1 MIIAPRPDPQTK
13 THLALEVGTV
23 FAAHTEAAHD
33 GRCAGFCVACH
44 GEQDVHA
51 DDLDGDRCQ
60 ACGTLAVA
68 SAALLIL
75 SGYLG

>member
-1 MIIAPRPDPQTK
+1 MIIAPRPEIRTR
-13 THLALEVGTV
+13 THRALEVGAV

-33 GRCAGFCVACH
+33 GRCAGFCIACH
-44 GEQDVHA
+44 DEQEVAA
-51 DDLDGDRCQ
+51 DDIDGDRCH

-68 SAALLIL
+68 SAAVLIL

>member
-1 MIIAPRPDPQTK
+1 MIIAPRPEIRSGA
-13 THLALEVGTV
+13 HRALEVGAV
-23 FAAHTEAAHD
+23 FAAHSEAMYS

-44 GEQDVHA
+44 DEQEVTAEDI
-51 DDLDGDRCQ
+51 DGDRCQ